1 MNDRAKLWWR
11 QWESNPP
18 HGDCKSS
25 SPSLGTFA
33 PIIKRQQVIITFIIT
48 QLNDLYSCESV
59 LKVFLGEE
67 FVVYFERVGGIEP
80 SSLDWK
86 SNIISHYTTPANLGR
101 IRRVLSTETSSLFYV
116 SRQSVPRHY
125 CEPGGSRTHNPKNF
139 RLKKACLPISP
150 QVHFVADY
158 EGFEPSTYRLTA
170 ECSTAELI
178 VHLIVEVPNGFE
190 PLSLGYKARIISH
203 YTKRPIKECY

>member
-1 MNDRAKLWWR
+1 MDVHSFPISKPNASYRLKVNSYLGDRRVFLPIPNEYPVSWMVSAPLSFEGLLKTHWVSLTHCSPTGILTPIIPLEGVCPIQLNDRAKLWWR

-25 SPSLGTFA
+25 SPILGTFA
-33 PIIKRQQVIITFIIT
+33 PIIKRQQVILTFIIT

-86 SNIISHYTTPANLGR
+86 SNIISHYTTPANL
-101 IRRVLSTETSSLFYV
+101 SLLWTWWE
-116 SRQSVPRHY
+116 SNPQSEELPLKESVY
-125 CEPGGSRTHNPKNF
+125 TNF
-139 RLKKACLPISP
+139 TTGPW
-150 QVHFVADY
+150 V
-158 EGFEPSTYRLTA
+158 
-170 ECSTAELI
+170 
-178 VHLIVEVPNGFE
+178 
-190 PLSLGYKARIISH
+190 
-203 YTKRPIKECY
+203 

>member
-1 MNDRAKLWWR
+1 MVSPTLSFEGLLKTHWVSLTHCSPTGILTPIIPLEGVCPIQLNDRAKLWWR

-33 PIIKRQQVIITFIIT
+33 PIIKRQQVILTFIIT

-86 SNIISHYTTPANLGR
+86 SNIISHYTTPANL
-101 IRRVLSTETSSLFYV
+101 SLLWTWWE
-116 SRQSVPRHY
+116 SNPQSEELPLKESVY
-125 CEPGGSRTHNPKNF
+125 TNF
-139 RLKKACLPISP
+139 TTGPW
-150 QVHFVADY
+150 V
-158 EGFEPSTYRLTA
+158 
-170 ECSTAELI
+170 
-178 VHLIVEVPNGFE
+178 
-190 PLSLGYKARIISH
+190 
-203 YTKRPIKECY
+203 